1 MECPFSDLPVSAR
14 LLSFFQFGMFLQFI
28 RGLMGGFTH
37 SFLWYSGSYH
47 QAPFSSWCS
56 STTGEFFQTKLSQDA
71 HYSPLPKQT
80 STFSRSSIENETT
93 GIAQRA
99 TDLQAQPRPN
109 QSLKLTEIAVDDST
123 RANQIV
129 TIGHRVSRADWTP
142 SLRRFAAAA

>member
-1 MECPFSDLPVSAR
+1 MECPFSALTVSAC
-14 LLSFFQFGMFLQFI
+14 LLSFFQFGMFLQLL

-47 QAPFSSWCS
+47 QAPFSSWCL
-56 STTGEFFQTKLSQDA
+56 STTELSFQARLSQDA
-71 HYSPLPKQT
+71 HHFPLAEHA
-80 STFSRSSIENETT
+80 STFSRNCTDNETI
-93 GIAQRA
+93 GIAQPA
-99 TDLQAQPRPN
+99 TDLQAQSRPN

-129 TIGHRVSRADWTP
+129 TIGHRLSRADWIP